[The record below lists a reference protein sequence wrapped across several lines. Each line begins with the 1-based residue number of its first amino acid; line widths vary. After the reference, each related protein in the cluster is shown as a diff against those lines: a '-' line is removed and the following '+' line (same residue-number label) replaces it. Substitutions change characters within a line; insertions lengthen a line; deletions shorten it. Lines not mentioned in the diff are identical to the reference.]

1 MICIHFFH
9 TEHLSICAKL
19 SACCE
24 WAREMLHVVEDI
36 CVHRKVFESP
46 KVQSQVHPWIQ
57 IPMWAVLSDMNCMK
71 SKQHYFLSD
80 HSLQSCMNVKVTS
93 TALIWRSSACSETEV
108 TLKSENSIICCYFAI
123 NIYILDGLP
132 AVWWQNRR
140 WNTLKVT
147 IKKHTNSFHDYFFIL
162 TGGRYHSSLTLF
174 HSDCLSCSAFMVW
187 MLQGKQVYVA
197 MPSYWWQL
205 SVTLTMKNL
214 NTFFLRQVL
223 HSKGATVLC
232 HRLMPSL
239 RFIC

>member
-1 MICIHFFH
+1 MC
-9 TEHLSICAKL
+9 TERFLKVPNFRVKSILGSKYL
-19 SACCE
+19 CE
-24 WAREMLHVVEDI
+24 LFCQTWTAW
-36 CVHRKVFESP
+36 SP
-46 KVQSQVHPWIQ
+46 SSTISWV
-57 IPMWAVLSDMNCMK
+57 
-71 SKQHYFLSD
+71 
-80 HSLQSCMNVKVTS
+80 SLQSCMNVKVTS
-93 TALIWRSSACSETEV
+93 TVLMWRSSACSETEV

-123 NIYILDGLP
+123 NIYILDRLP

-147 IKKHTNSFHDYFFIL
+147 RKKHTNSFHDYFFIL

-214 NTFFLRQVL
+214 NEFFLRQVL